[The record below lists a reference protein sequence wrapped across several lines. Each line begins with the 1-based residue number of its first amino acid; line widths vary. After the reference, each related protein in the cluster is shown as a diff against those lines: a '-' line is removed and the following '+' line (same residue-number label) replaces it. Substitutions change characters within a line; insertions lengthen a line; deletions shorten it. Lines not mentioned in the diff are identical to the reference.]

1 MVGLNKAMEKA
12 RSAIESM
19 YDGKTTISEYVPK
32 KDPVTKR
39 TTNQEAEIIKDQPCH
54 LIFKSVPN
62 AKETDTGT
70 GLSQVVKL
78 LIAPELNI
86 KPGSKITV
94 TQKGRTVA
102 YKNSGMPAVYRT
114 HQEITLELFNGWT

>member
-12 RSAIESM
+12 RAAIESM
-19 YDGKTTISEYVPK
+19 YDGKATISEYKPV

-39 TTNQEAEIIKDQPCH
+39 TTSQEVEIIKDQMCR
-54 LIFKSVPN
+54 LIFKSIPMAN
-62 AKETDTGT
+62 QTDTGAS
-70 GLSQVVKL
+70 LSQVIKL

-86 KPGSKITV
+86 KPGSKIVV
-94 TQKGRTVA
+94 TQQGRMVA

-114 HQEITLELFNGWT
+114 HQEITLELFKGWT